1 MVDKLDNL
9 PYNTD
14 IINNLIS
21 NHMKDPCESVIS
33 ALETH
38 PSRLNKEAILE
49 HQAEQDHQELFAG
62 IRWCLSPYATFGV
75 KKVPT
80 HGGPD
85 GQGLPWEAFEE
96 LLNLLSSRELTGHDA
111 RDAIE
116 LALSASKQ
124 SQWNNWYRRI
134 LIKDLRCGVSEKTV
148 NKVLKGR
155 FANIEPVP
163 VFECMLAHD
172 GANHEKKITGKK
184 LIEPK
189 LDGVR
194 VITIVDPPNRT
205 VTQYSRNGKVLENFT
220 HITDS
225 ILANIDLIE
234 RPMVLDGEVVSSS
247 FQALMKQ
254 VHRKDNVQAGDARL
268 MLFDILPLSEFK
280 AGKSIMGQ
288 RRRTNLLKG
297 MRKIF
302 DKIGNIDIIPQEEID
317 LDTYVG
323 ELQFKQFNKDAIDQ
337 GFEGIMI
344 KDPDAKYECKRS
356 TSWLKQKPFIEVSL
370 EVVEVEEGTGRNV
383 GRLGALVLEGVDDDK
398 AIRVNCGSGFS
409 DSDRD
414 SFWTGRNTL
423 PGQVVEVRADAI
435 TQNQDGSYSLR
446 FPRFLRFRGFKAGEK
461 I

>member
-1 MVDKLDNL
+1 MLDKIPNL
-9 PYNTD
+9 PYNNH
-14 IINNLIS
+14 IINNTILV
-21 NHMKDPCESVIS
+21 NMKDPCESVIS

-62 IRWCLSPYATFGV
+62 IRWCLSPYATFGI
-75 KKVPT
+75 KKVPE
-80 HGGPD
+80 HKQED
-85 GQGLPWEAFEE
+85 GKGVDWADFEN
-96 LLNLLSSRELTGHDA
+96 LLAALSSRALTGHDA
-111 RDAIE
+111 RDAVDQIM
-116 LALSASKQ
+116 LNSTK
-124 SQWNNWYRRI
+124 SQWNGWYRRI

-148 NKVLKGR
+148 NKVLKD
-155 FANIEPVP
+155 FPNIQPVP

-184 LIEPK
+184 LLEPK

-194 VITIVDPPNRT
+194 VITVVDTINRT
-205 VTQYSRNGKVLENFT
+205 VVQYSRNGKVLENFT
-220 HITDS
+220 HITDA
-225 ILANIDLIE
+225 ILEHIDLIE

-247 FQALMKQ
+247 FQELMKQ

-280 AGKSIMGQ
+280 AGKSILGQ
-288 RRRTNLLKG
+288 RRRSNLLRG
-297 MRKIF
+297 MKKIF
-302 DKIGNIDIIPQEEID
+302 DKIGNIDVIPQEEVD
-317 LDTYVG
+317 LDTAVG
-323 ELQFKQFNKDAIDQ
+323 EMIFRQFNKDAIEK

-344 KDPDAKYECKRS
+344 KDLDANYECKRS
-356 TSWLKQKPFIEVSL
+356 VSWLKQKPFIEVSL
-370 EVVEVEEGTGRNV
+370 EVVAVEEGTGRNV
-383 GRLGALVLEGVDDDK
+383 GKLGALVLEGVDDDRK
-398 AIRVNCGSGFS
+398 ILVNCGSGFS
-409 DSDRD
+409 DNDRD
-414 SFWTGRNTL
+414 TFWTGRDSL